1 MSIRVYLDNCCY
13 NRPYDNQS
21 QLKVHLETEAK
32 LHIQKMITDKKIDL
46 IYSFIS
52 EFWEDMRSESNNPNK
67 YNSRSISDF
76 FNNAAEYVDISHRS
90 DIRSEADEIM
100 KTGIKEMDALQI
112 ASAIVGRADYFLT
125 TDKQLLKYP
134 AKKIKIINPID
145 FIVIMEV

>member
-13 NRPYDNQS
+13 NRPYDDQS

-52 EFWEDMRSESNNPNK
+52 EFENSNNPNK